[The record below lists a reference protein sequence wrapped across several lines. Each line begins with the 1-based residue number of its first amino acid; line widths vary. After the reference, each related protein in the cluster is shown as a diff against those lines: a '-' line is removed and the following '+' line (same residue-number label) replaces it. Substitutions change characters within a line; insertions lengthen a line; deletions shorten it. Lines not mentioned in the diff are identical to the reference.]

1 MLHPS
6 LSVYIITIT
15 VHHYNHYLII
25 IAIIIITTITLNYVQ
40 YVCIY
45 IYIYYHQYIDVYS
58 IHRYYSSIT
67 SLARGPF
74 LVLREGALLEGLG
87 RIPDPCDAAAHSWQK
102 LHQSWPFPW
111 PDVSKIADVCMHACM
126 RDYVCMDVCMH
137 VCMYYIL

>member
-15 VHHYNHYLII
+15 VHHYHHYLII

-45 IYIYYHQYIDVYS
+45 IYYHQYIDVYS
-58 IHRYYSSIT
+58 IPRYYSSIT